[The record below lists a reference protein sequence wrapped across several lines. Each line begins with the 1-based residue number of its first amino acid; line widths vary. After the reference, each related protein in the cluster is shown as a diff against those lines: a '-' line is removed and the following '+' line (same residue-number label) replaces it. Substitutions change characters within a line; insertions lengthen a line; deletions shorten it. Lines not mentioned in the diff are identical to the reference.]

1 MLRFIARAV
10 GLLLVA
16 AGFVGLVVDATRS
29 IANSR
34 TSFTS
39 MGDLAQTLFPRSFPL
54 LEPAVAGQVHP
65 FLWDPILLNVLL
77 LPAAVLGFAIGAL
90 LMWLGQRPTDPIGYP
105 AEG

>member
-1 MLRFIARAV
+1 MLRFLARAL

-29 IANSR
+29 LANSR

-39 MGDLAQTLFPRSFPL
+39 LGDLAAILFPRSFPL
-54 LEPAVAGQVHP
+54 LEPAIAGQVHP
-65 FLWDPILLNVLL
+65 FLWDPILLNFFV
-77 LPAAVLGFAIGAL
+77 LPASVLSFVIGAL
-90 LMWLGQRPTDPIGYP
+90 LLWLGQKPEEPIGYP

>member
-1 MLRFIARAV
+1 MVRFLARIA

-29 IANSR
+29 LANSR

-39 MGDLAQTLFPRSFPL
+39 LGDLAAILFPRSFPL
-54 LEPAVAGQVHP
+54 LKPAIAGQVHP
-65 FLWDPILLNVLL
+65 FLWDPILLNLFL
-77 LPAAVLGFAIGAL
+77 LPASVLSFVIGAL
-90 LMWLGQRPTDPIGYP
+90 LLWLGQKPEEPIGYP